1 MSVRDIKR
9 LQSLSRLLHRQIRL
23 YTNEAEGA
31 DTGGF
36 FDPKTEAIYINAKCE
51 DSVMQTL
58 SHELTHSLEGTSY
71 YDQLA
76 EYVRNNMQWIAKVR
90 YDVK

>member
-1 MSVRDIKR
+1 MSVLDIKK

-31 DTGGF
+31 DTGRF

-51 DSVMQTL
+51 CPVMQTL
-58 SHELTHSLEGTSY
+58 SHELTHNLEGTSY
-71 YDQLA
+71 Y
-76 EYVRNNMQWIAKVR
+76 N
-90 YDVK
+90 